1 MLQKLFRFITK
12 YYLYSFVL
20 LIIIVLARFL
30 NLKKKDS
37 SNRIS
42 VSTIKDSTLIDPR
55 DGQSYRIRSFGKL
68 WWMIDNLN
76 FDSGDSLYYRDIY
89 IGKGSYCYNNNLEN
103 ATKYGRLYDLS
114 SAVDACPKGWR
125 LPFIK
130 EWIELNE
137 KYSNCTWDKNSSTGN
152 YRKQLPSFEPVGS
165 GHATAR
171 FMSPKE
177 YNEKRANAL
186 FYSMLEKEAIYWSQ
200 EYLLKQKPYF
210 FKLDMGRC
218 EARKGLYQGA
228 STRKQLAQQ
237 KFYACRCVQE
247 IQ

>member
-1 MLQKLFRFITK
+1 MLQKLLRFIAK
-12 YYLYSFVL
+12 YHLYSFVL

-30 NLKKKDS
+30 NPKKNNLS
-37 SNRIS
+37 SQTS
-42 VSTIKDSTLIDPR
+42 ALTIRDSTLIDSR
-55 DGQSYRIRSFGKL
+55 DGQHYRIRSFGKL

-76 FDSGDSLYYRDIY
+76 FDSGDSLYYRDVY
-89 IGKGSYCYNNNLEN
+89 IGKGSYCYNNDLKN
-103 ATKYGRLYDLS
+103 AAKYGRLYDLS

-125 LPFIK
+125 LPLIK

-137 KYSNCTWDKNSSTGN
+137 KYSNCIWDKNSSTGN

-165 GHATAR
+165 GHATAH
-171 FMSPKE
+171 FMSQEE
-177 YNEKRANAL
+177 YNKKGANAL

-210 FKLDMGRC
+210 FKFDMERC
-218 EARKGLYQGA
+218 KARKGLYQGA
-228 STRKQLAQQ
+228 STRKQLAQE
-237 KFYACRCVQE
+237 KFHACRCVKK